1 MKAGMMTRVR
11 AAAAALLA
19 TLLVAC
25 GGGDQASPGGQDTA
39 GLLKATVADFNG
51 NGTWWQP
58 TASGTGFFFEAQGG
72 LGIVTFYMFE
82 DNGKPVW
89 YSAVGPLSANADG
102 TFDFSGTLQRFSGG
116 QSDKSTVQKTP
127 VAKAMGNVSIRFG
140 FETAFVQLPQR
151 SFTANKF
158 YELGIGFPATEIQP
172 ETGIYWNPAES
183 GRGFTI
189 EVNSNLAAV
198 TVFHYDDAGEPTWH
212 LVTAAAI
219 PTVTELR
226 DYNFMSFFGGQTLS
240 GAHKLPSS
248 RVDGTFRMLLRE
260 PCGGTLGFPG
270 MPVFAIK
277 RFAFGSLP
285 AGHECRFSQ
294 VSAPAVTYFNDVTLK
309 LLSPTQIGTSS
320 LFRSDAG
327 QSYVRGNFQVSATG
341 NIESLAGK
349 TIYALIED
357 PGGFFS
363 MPSIRLFPGGASV
376 TAASNVLERGRKYQ
390 GYIRLFA
397 CLDPAC
403 GTQING
409 SPMSIPYNFTV
420 P

>member
-1 MKAGMMTRVR
+1 MAGIMTRVR
-11 AAAAALLA
+11 AVAAALLA
-19 TLLVAC
+19 ALLVAC
-25 GGGDQASPGGQDTA
+25 GGGDQASPGGQDAA
-39 GLLKATVADFNG
+39 GLRKASVADFTG

-72 LGIVTFYMFE
+72 LGVVTFYMFE

-89 YSAVGPLSANADG
+89 YSAVGPLTANADG

-151 SFTANKF
+151 SFTASKF

-198 TVFHYDDAGEPTWH
+198 TVFHYDEAGEPTWH
-212 LVTAAAI
+212 LVTGAAI

-248 RVDGTFRMLLRE
+248 RVDGTFKMLLRE
-260 PCGGTLGFPG
+260 PCTAMLAFAG
-270 MPVFAIK
+270 MPVASVK
-277 RFAFGSLP
+277 RFAFGTLP

-294 VSAPAVTYFNDVTLK
+294 VTKPVVTYFNDVTLT
-309 LLSPTQIGTSS
+309 LHSPTKFDGSS
-320 LFRSDAG
+320 LLKTDTG
-327 QSYVRGNFQVSATG
+327 QSFIHGSFSISASG
-341 NIESLAGK
+341 NIQSLAGK
-349 TIYALIED
+349 TIYAVIED
-357 PGGFFS
+357 PGGFFAK
-363 MPSIRLFPGGASV
+363 PSIRLHPAGATL
-376 TAASNVLERGRKYQ
+376 TAVSNILERGRKYQ
-390 GYIRLFA
+390 GYMRLYA
-397 CLDPAC
+397 CLDPTC
-403 GTQING
+403 GTQIKG